1 MTTAE
6 EQSDTHPWEH
16 WFKAAE
22 SEMITEALQTIFA
35 RLQDD
40 VTKHQPVCH
49 ASGRCCHFNTHGHRL
64 YVTGLEVAYLAVNLS
79 EIQRGNLKHPE
90 GRTALLELDGCP
102 FQIEE
107 KCSVHPLRPLGC
119 RVYYC
124 DPNAQ
129 AWQNPAYEL
138 YLSDLRT
145 LHDMNAIEYEYIE
158 WRYGLACA
166 REYMQCE

>member
-1 MTTAE
+1 MNCAE
-6 EQSDTHPWEH
+6 SKSDAHPWER
-16 WFKAAE
+16 WLKAAE
-22 SEMITEALQTIFA
+22 SEAITLRLNEIFD

-40 VTKHQPVCH
+40 VTKYRPVCH

-64 YVTGLEVAYLAVNLS
+64 YVTGLEVAYVIQHLS
-79 EIQRGNLKHPE
+79 EVQRESLNHPA
-90 GRTALLELDGCP
+90 GRAELLALDGCP
-102 FQIEE
+102 FQIDE

-138 YLSDLRT
+138 YLSDIRT
-145 LHDMNAIEYEYIE
+145 LHDINEIEYEYIE

-166 REYMQCE
+166 REYLQSA